1 MAGQSTTVVLAAAA
15 GSAAI
20 TVTKFVAGACSGS
33 AAMLAEGVHSLV
45 DTGNSLLLY
54 LGLRRAGRPA
64 DESHPFGHG
73 LEVYF
78 WALIVALLMFTVG
91 GVLTVS
97 EGIFRLL
104 RPEGLTNVTWNYV
117 VLAVAAAFNG
127 WTWHVGWRVF
137 RAGAGDS
144 GLWHGLRRSKDP
156 TVLAVLLEDTASLLG
171 LLLAFLGVFLG
182 SLLDMPRLDA
192 AASVLIGLLL
202 GAVALGL
209 VYQCKTLL
217 LGESANRDVQAS
229 IRSLVEQDEAV
240 EEVIDLLTMHFGPQ
254 EILLNLKVR
263 FRAGMTTE
271 EVGEVVDR
279 LEKAVRERHPEVKRI
294 FIEPG
299 PLRPQRARSA

>member
-1 MAGQSTTVVLAAAA
+1 MAGQSKTVVLAAAA
-15 GSAAI
+15 GSTAI
-20 TVTKFVAGACSGS
+20 TATKFVAGAFTGS
-33 AAMLAEGVHSLV
+33 AAMLAEGVHSSV

-54 LGLRRAGRPA
+54 LGLRRGARPA

-91 GVLTVS
+91 GVLTVG
-97 EGIFRLL
+97 EGVWRLV
-104 RPEGLTNVTWNYV
+104 RPEELTHVTWNYV
-117 VLAVAAAFNG
+117 VLGVAAAFNG
-127 WTWHVGWRVF
+127 WTWYVGWRAF
-137 RAGAGDS
+137 RSGRGDG
-144 GLWHGLRRSKDP
+144 GLWHRLKRSKGP

-171 LLLAFLGVFLG
+171 LLLAFLGVLLG

-209 VYQCKTLL
+209 VYQCQTLL
-217 LGESANRDVQAS
+217 LGESANRDVQES
-229 IRSLVEQDEAV
+229 IRTLAEKDGAV
-240 EEVIDLLTMHFGPQ
+240 AEVIDLLTMHFGPQ
-254 EILLNLKVR
+254 EILLNLRLR

-271 EVGEVVDR
+271 EMGEVVDR
-279 LEKAVRERHPEVKRI
+279 LEKAIRERHPEVKLI

-299 PLRPQRARSA
+299 PLRLRPARSA